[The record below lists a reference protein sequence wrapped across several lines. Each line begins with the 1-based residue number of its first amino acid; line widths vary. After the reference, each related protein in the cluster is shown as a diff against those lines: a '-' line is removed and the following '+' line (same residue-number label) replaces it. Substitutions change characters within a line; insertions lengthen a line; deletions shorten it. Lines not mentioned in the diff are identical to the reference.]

1 MTEYYYTDMN
11 GRKCRI
17 NEQRVGLL
25 LSEMWQDIRQDN
37 ITLIRYPDG
46 IAEDDLENN
55 RSSFDYAVY
64 THGKDSDNIDI
75 VIRYYVT
82 VSDDGRYSTDPIPL
96 SYSTYVNDLLT
107 YGDTLTIED
116 SGTGESLN
124 TFAINRG
131 A

>member
-1 MTEYYYTDMN
+1 MTEYYFKTID
-11 GRKCRI
+11 GKKCRI

-25 LSEMWQDIRQDN
+25 LNELWQDIRQDN
-37 ITLIRYPDG
+37 ISLIRYPDG
-46 IAEDDLENN
+46 ISEDDLDNN

-64 THGKDSDNIDI
+64 THGKDSDGLDI
-75 VIRYYVT
+75 VIRYYV
-82 VSDDGRYSTDPIPL
+82 SIADDGRFSTDPIEL
-96 SYSTYVNDLLT
+96 SYNVFINDLLT

-116 SGTGESLN
+116 SETGESLN